1 MLLELDFWGA
11 HHNFPNSYPEERYL
25 IHSDLLYYNV
35 LVANDCSSAVLDW
48 GSSMYGDF
56 LWDIAWF
63 TFWRA
68 WYSGWREIDFA
79 AEAERHFRSICL
91 DVPRMAERLRCY
103 EICIGM
109 DGLVYQ
115 AYAGH
120 WTNLEWTARRLRQ
133 VLSAE

>member
-1 MLLELDFWGA
+1 MLLELDFWRLA
-11 HHNFPNSYPEERYL
+11 RDRFRSR
-25 IHSDLLYYNV
+25 S
-35 LVANDCSSAVLDW
+35 
-48 GSSMYGDF
+48 
-56 LWDIAWF
+56 
-63 TFWRA
+63 RA
-68 WYSGWREIDFA
+68 A
-79 AEAERHFRSICL
+79 FRSICL

-120 WTNLEWTARRLRQ
+120 WKNLEWTARRLRQ